1 MSSCSNDQNAVTA
14 PHLFIAY
21 ESRPS
26 DSGKIHS
33 SVRQRW
39 LNSDPDVLAGV
50 KTFIELTDMA
60 MSAIKDGDC
69 DKLRQ
74 CMDANFDMRRK
85 LYGDA
90 CLGAAN
96 LEMIQIAR
104 NHGAS
109 AKFPGSGG
117 AIVGLAREA
126 EDLFA
131 LRFAYEAAGYVF
143 VKAEPYF
150 PEENSRT
157 HEK

>member
-1 MSSCSNDQNAVTA
+1 MEELGINAGLQDRVMQIYEGLVYMDFNKELMESTGHGAYRRLDYRKFMSNL
-14 PHLFIAY
+14 PLFIAY

-90 CLGAAN
+90 CL
-96 LEMIQIAR
+96 
-104 NHGAS
+104 AS
-109 AKFPGSGG
+109 
-117 AIVGLAREA
+117 
-126 EDLFA
+126 
-131 LRFAYEAAGYVF
+131 
-143 VKAEPYF
+143 
-150 PEENSRT
+150 
-157 HEK
+157 